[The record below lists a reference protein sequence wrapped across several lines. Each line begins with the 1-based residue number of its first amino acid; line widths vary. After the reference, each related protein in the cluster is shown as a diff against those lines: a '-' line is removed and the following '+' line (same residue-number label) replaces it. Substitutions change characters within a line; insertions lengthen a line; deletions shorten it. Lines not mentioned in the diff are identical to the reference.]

1 MKTSCCPTLRILSGF
16 LAVTVITSL
25 FVLSSCVIR
34 HERKFL
40 ENGPVARQQP
50 TEFFPVAF
58 YRLAP
63 GDVLEV
69 LYLTIP
75 GPTCTP
81 YRLQV
86 KDLVDIEFTFHPEMN
101 RSVRVRPDGRIGIP
115 RKDDVLV
122 AGMTPDEVKRMLRSK
137 YSDLLRDPD
146 ITVTVREFNAK
157 LDELQKAI
165 TTAPYGQAR
174 VITIRPDG
182 EITLP
187 LLADLRAE
195 GLTLPEINQAVNR
208 AYAQVIPEMNVSVIL
223 KEVAGNLI
231 FVDGEVE
238 KPGVYT
244 GKGQT
249 TVLQAIAMAGG
260 LKDTA
265 ELRTVLVVSKGAG
278 NKFVVRSIDL
288 TQMTG
293 SQDLNLARNDLL
305 FVPKSLIA
313 SADIWVDQYIKK
325 LLLFQGWSFGF
336 SYDFGPGSR
345 ND

>member
-1 MKTSCCPTLRILSGF
+1 MAAITALLLLSGC
-16 LAVTVITSL
+16 I
-25 FVLSSCVIR
+25 IR
-34 HERKFL
+34 KERKFL
-40 ENGPVARQQP
+40 ENGPIARQQT
-50 TEFFPVAF
+50 TEFFPTSF
-58 YRLAP
+58 YHLAP

-75 GPTCTP
+75 GPTSTV

-86 KDLVDIEFTFHPEMN
+86 KDLIDVEFTFHPEMN
-101 RSVRVRPDGRIGIP
+101 RSVRVRPDGRISIP
-115 RKDDVLV
+115 RKDDVIV

-137 YSDLLRDPD
+137 YADLLRDPD

-165 TTAPYGQAR
+165 TTAPFGQAR

-187 LLADLRAE
+187 LLADLQAE

-208 AYAQVIPEMNVSVIL
+208 AYSQIIPEMNVSVIL

-244 GKGQT
+244 GKGPT
-249 TVLQAIAMAGG
+249 TLLQAIAMAGG

-278 NKFVVRSIDL
+278 GKFVVRTANL
-288 TQMTG
+288 TQMNA
-293 SQDLNLARNDLL
+293 SQDFALARNDLV
-305 FVPKSLIA
+305 FVPKSLIT

-336 SYDFGPGSR
+336 SYDFGPGAR
-345 ND
+345 NY

>member
-1 MKTSCCPTLRILSGF
+1 MPPIVKQ
-16 LAVTVITSL
+16 
-25 FVLSSCVIR
+25 
-34 HERKFL
+34 E
-40 ENGPVARQQP
+40 P
-50 TEFFPVAF
+50 TEFFPTSF
-58 YRLAP
+58 YHLAP

-69 LYLTIP
+69 LYLTIA
-75 GPTCTP
+75 GPTSTP

-101 RSVRVRPDGRIGIP
+101 RSVRVRPDGRISIP

-122 AGMTPDEVKRMLRSK
+122 AGMTPDEVKRMLRKK

-182 EITLP
+182 EVTLP
-187 LLADLRAE
+187 LIGDLQAE
-195 GLTLPEINQAVNR
+195 GLTLPEINQTVNQ
-208 AYAQVIPEMNVSVIL
+208 AYSQVIPEMNVSVIL

-244 GKGQT
+244 GKGPT

-265 ELRTVLVVSKGAG
+265 ELRTVLVVSKGPG
-278 NKFVVRSIDL
+278 NKFVVRSTDL
-288 TQMTG
+288 TRMTA
-293 SQDLNLARNDLL
+293 STDFILARNDL
-305 FVPKSLIA
+305 VYIPKSMIA
-313 SADIWVDQYIKK
+313 NADIWVDQYIKK

-345 ND
+345 NY